1 MADKDHLPA
10 EVTGSL
16 DENCMNGD
24 IGQTGVAIFLS
35 EGLTSSITIPRP
47 MRNLYVLFVLSLL
60 PILLQA
66 QNANDAKQSVIIQA
80 AIQESPPRI
89 TLNWVADT
97 QNSGYTI
104 HRKAKT
110 ANSWGSSIGSTLP
123 TGTTWTDTTAQ
134 VGQAYEYRVQKNLA
148 NYGGGTS
155 SGYIYAG
162 IKAPATISSGSC
174 LLVIDSTFKESL
186 ASEITRL
193 EDDIAHEG
201 WRVSTLYVDRNDDVP
216 VVKAGIKSWS
226 NTILSENKTVFLLG
240 HVPVPYSGYI
250 APDGHVPDHQGAW
263 PADGYYA
270 ELDGFWSDQSVN
282 TEVPNDPRNDNIP
295 GDGKFDQ
302 STFPTKVELQVGR
315 VDFANM
321 PAFAQ
326 SEEALLRRYL
336 DKDHAWRTGMMQA
349 EERGLIQNNFAGF
362 AEGFGQNGWK
372 NFSTMFGYENTTELP
387 YRETLLINSY
397 LWSYGCG
404 AGSYTSASGI
414 TNTTNLAT
422 DSLQTVFTMLFGSYF
437 GDWDRSNNLLRAAIA
452 SGSTLTNAWA
462 ARPNW
467 MFHHMAMGEHIGFAA
482 QLAMNNNGTTYQ
494 AGFGASSI
502 HVALMGDPTLRM
514 YVKRPIQNLTAT
526 QDGLHVALAWTDA
539 DASMGYLVFKKKANE
554 VDYIQLT
561 PDPITTTAF
570 VDSCSGQGLTDYLV
584 RSVELRNT
592 ASGSFYNLSPG
603 LDVRIDID
611 QSGLAAAAAYV
622 AVPYFDEVSFDNAS
636 SNAIGYEWD
645 FGDGTSSTEE
655 SPTHFF
661 AQPGIYTV
669 CLNAFDA
676 CAGDLLCDQVTVTN
690 SLPTIEA
697 QIKDALCFGTATGSI
712 NLNATGGTPMLT
724 ISWDNAPD
732 TDLQLEDLP
741 AGAYTCTIVSETG
754 KVGTYGPYTIGQ
766 NPELLVDA
774 TSTPTD
780 PGQDNGSITLQV
792 NGGCQ
797 PYAYLWAN
805 GMTDPGLP
813 GLPAGDYCVTI
824 TDCNG
829 CTTDTCV
836 TILETSSIDQLP
848 GLISATIFP
857 NPVTD
862 LARLNLKFSSN
873 QQATCTVI
881 DGLGRP
887 IMRQSAQGSSIT
899 INLDLGNLPAGRYWI
914 QIHSDRGLGVMA
926 VDKVD

>member
-1 MADKDHLPA
+1 MRKLY
-10 EVTGSL
+10 L
-16 DENCMNGD
+16 
-24 IGQTGVAIFLS
+24 L
-35 EGLTSSITIPRP
+35 ITI
-47 MRNLYVLFVLSLL
+47 SLL
-60 PILLQA
+60 PLLLPA

-80 AIQESPPRI
+80 EIQESPPRI
-89 TLNWVADT
+89 TLNWVADP

-110 ANSWGSSIGSTLP
+110 ANGWGSSIGSALP
-123 TGTTWTDTTAQ
+123 TGTTWTDTNVV
-134 VGQAYEYRVQKNLA
+134 VGQAYEYRVQKSLA
-148 NYGGGTS
+148 NYGGGAS
-155 SGYIYAG
+155 NGYIYAG
-162 IKAPATISSGSC
+162 IKVPATVSSGAC
-174 LLVIDSTFKESL
+174 LLVIDSTFKVSL
-186 ASEITRL
+186 ASEIARL
-193 EDDIAHEG
+193 QADIAREG
-201 WRVSTLYVDRNDDVP
+201 WQVSTLYVDRNDP
-216 VVKAGIKSWS
+216 VTLVKTGIKSWS
-226 NTILSENKTVFLLG
+226 NTTLASNKTVFLLG
-240 HVPVPYSGYI
+240 HVPVPYSGFI

-270 ELDGFWSDQSVN
+270 ELDGVWTDQSVN

-302 STFPTKVELQVGR
+302 SIFPTKVELQVGR

-321 PAFAQ
+321 PTFAQ

-336 DKDHAWRTGMMQA
+336 DKDHAWRTGMVQA

-362 AEGFGQNGWK
+362 PEGFGQNGWK
-372 NFSTMFGYENTTELP
+372 NFSTMFGYENTAELP
-387 YRETLLINSY
+387 YRATLLNDSY

-414 TNTTNLAT
+414 TTTNDLVN
-422 DSLQTVFTMLFGSYF
+422 DSLKTVFTMLFGSYF

-452 SGSTLTNAWA
+452 SGATLTNAWA

-482 QLAMNNNGTTYQ
+482 QVAMNNNGSTYQ
-494 AGFGASSI
+494 SGNSPSSI

-514 YVKRPIQNLTAT
+514 YVKRPVQDLTAT

-539 DASMGYLVFKKKANE
+539 NASMGYLVFKKKANE
-554 VDYIQLT
+554 AEYFQLT

-570 VDSCSGQGLTDYLV
+570 VDSCSGQGLTDYMV
-584 RSVELRNT
+584 RAVELRET
-592 ASGSFYNLSPG
+592 ASGSFYNLSQG
-603 LDVRIDID
+603 VDVQIDID

-645 FGDGTSSTEE
+645 FGDGTSSDEE
-655 SPTHFF
+655 SPVHFY
-661 AQPGIYTV
+661 AQPGTYTV

-676 CAGDLLCDQVTVTN
+676 CAGNLHCDQVTVTN

-697 QIKDALCFGTATGSI
+697 QIQDALCFGTPTGSI
-712 NLNATGGTPMLT
+712 VLNATGGTPMLT

-732 TDLQLEDLP
+732 TDLQLADLP
-741 AGAYTCTIVSETG
+741 AGDYTCTIVSETG

-774 TSTPTD
+774 TSTPAD
-780 PGQDNGSITLQV
+780 PGQSNGTITLAV
-792 NGGCQ
+792 SGGCQ
-797 PYAYLWAN
+797 PYSYAWSN
-805 GMTDPGLP
+805 GMTDPGP
-813 GLPAGDYCVTI
+813 PDLPAGDYCVTI

-836 TILETSSIDQLP
+836 TILETSAIDQLP
-848 GLISATIFP
+848 GLITATITP
-857 NPVTD
+857 NPATD
-862 LARLNLKFSSN
+862 LAQLALTFASS
-873 QQATCTVI
+873 QRVTCTVM

-887 IMRQSAQGSSIT
+887 ILQQFGQGTRMT
-899 INLDLGNLPAGRYWI
+899 IDLDLGTLPTGRYWI
-914 QIHSDRGLGVMA
+914 QIRSEQGTGMMA
-926 VDKVD
+926 LDKVD